1 MFAYF
6 FYRLY
11 HHYENFK
18 GYNDYGFHA
27 SCFLS
32 AIQITLLFFILSMI
46 RMVFHLSIPMEWHNY
61 TKIICI
67 VLVISMAFLNY
78 KCFNKRILD
87 LDYKYANSVV
97 NKWFK
102 DWMFFGIILILV
114 ITPFIISHFN
124 FRQDIK
130 FDSSGFA
137 ILGISLTYFVI
148 DLTTDGFNG
157 WGKMP

>member
-1 MFAYF
+1 
-6 FYRLY
+6 
-11 HHYENFK
+11 
-18 GYNDYGFHA
+18 
-27 SCFLS
+27 
-32 AIQITLLFFILSMI
+32 
-46 RMVFHLSIPMEWHNY
+46 
-61 TKIICI
+61 
-67 VLVISMAFLNY
+67 MAFLNY

-114 ITPFIISHFN
+114 ITPFIISHFVYGKN